1 MLKGFFIG
9 EKWFLFFRVAV
20 WSVLGI
26 ELSATEQ
33 LGALSELI
41 TARTNVPRPGRRHL
55 GFTARR
61 GIIQYRIN
69 VGAIDAAALRPFSK

>member
-1 MLKGFFIG
+1 VVP
-9 EKWFLFFRVAV
+9 FFRLAV

-26 ELSATEQ
+26 RLSATGQ

-55 GFTARR
+55 VFTARR
-61 GIIQYRIN
+61 GIIQYRIKT
-69 VGAIDAAALRPFSK
+69 GAVDAAALGPFSK